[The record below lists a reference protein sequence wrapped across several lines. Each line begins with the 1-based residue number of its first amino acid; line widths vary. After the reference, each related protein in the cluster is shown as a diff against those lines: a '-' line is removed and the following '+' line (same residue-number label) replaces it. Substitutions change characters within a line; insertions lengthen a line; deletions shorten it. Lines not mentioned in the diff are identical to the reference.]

1 MGKQTMKTYAAMM
14 VAALF
19 WGFSFIWTKM
29 VLDIYQ
35 PITIV
40 IIRLVLSSIFL
51 WVIGFAFNKLEKIT
65 FRDFWLLFLLAF
77 FQPFLYFIGETIGL
91 SYVSSTVASVIIATI
106 PLFSP
111 IAAYYFFKEKLSL
124 MNFIG
129 IMVSVVGVLLVI
141 MKDDLELS
149 YPLWGIFLLFMA
161 VLAAVAYSVVIVKLA
176 GKYNVYSV
184 ITYQNTIGVVM
195 FLPLFLTLEV
205 EHFLSVPFQWDAW
218 IPLVELAIFASSFAF
233 MLFTYGIQKLG
244 VTKANTLANIIPV
257 FTAVFAYFMIDERL
271 GLINIIG
278 IIIVIAGLF
287 LSQINRK
294 MYLRLRMYVKP
305 EQRNQTK

>member
-1 MGKQTMKTYAAMM
+1 
-14 VAALF
+14 
-19 WGFSFIWTKM
+19 
-29 VLDIYQ
+29 
-35 PITIV
+35 
-40 IIRLVLSSIFL
+40 
-51 WVIGFAFNKLEKIT
+51 
-65 FRDFWLLFLLAF
+65 
-77 FQPFLYFIGETIGL
+77 
-91 SYVSSTVASVIIATI
+91 
-106 PLFSP
+106 
-111 IAAYYFFKEKLSL
+111 